1 MFAVRRSY
9 PTTALEAE
17 EELTKARDMRANF
30 TTGINMDDMDMRFPK
45 AASQLRCAGIAAL
58 KVDYG
63 RELAC
68 LGLKRLNANP
78 HKMFG
83 IRLTPSVQLRAT
95 FLTPLIRVQ

>member
-9 PTTALEAE
+9 PTTALKAE

-45 AASQLRCAGIAAL
+45 AASQLGCAGIAAL

-68 LGLKRLNANP
+68 P
-78 HKMFG
+78 
-83 IRLTPSVQLRAT
+83 RAEEN
-95 FLTPLIRVQ
+95 QCQSS